1 MPDDVKLPD
10 SRSFHA
16 SDYVRRIVHLWDET
30 NTPKVEF
37 RGSAFDEYTNP
48 MSTADARVI
57 GNYMLDMCDEIDNP
71 PRVWETGALYASSA
85 TPTIVYR
92 RDTNGWQSLWH
103 DDRLFFADDDKN
115 VSEQWLSTLVRLV
128 PEVA

>member
-16 SDYVRRIVHLWDET
+16 SDYVRRIVPPWDET

-37 RGSAFDEYTNP
+37 RGSAFGNYTNP
-48 MSTADARVI
+48 MSTADTRAVFTY
-57 GNYMLDMCDEIDNP
+57 GLALCDEIDNP
-71 PRVWETGALYASSA
+71 PRLWETGALYASSG
-85 TPTIVYR
+85 TPMFVYR
-92 RDTNGWQSLWH
+92 REPNGWQSLWN
-103 DDRLFFADDDKN
+103 DDRAFFADDN
-115 VSEQWLSTLVRLV
+115 SAISEHWLSSLVKLV